1 MSVQRYAKSLNS
13 VLLAEC
19 QDCIGFTSPFGEAVT
34 LARTLAKNSPK
45 AVALTKQLV
54 LADRRE
60 RIQKFAAEVDRA
72 RIAVTESD
80 EYRDVVQQ
88 KPGAGRA
95 RT

>member
-1 MSVQRYAKSLNS
+1 VASPFDEAVALAR
-13 VLLAEC
+13 LLA
-19 QDCIGFTSPFGEAVT
+19 A
-34 LARTLAKNSPK
+34 NSPK

-54 LADRRE
+54 LADRRA

>member
-1 MSVQRYAKSLNS
+1 VASPFDEAVALAR
-13 VLLAEC
+13 LLA
-19 QDCIGFTSPFGEAVT
+19 A
-34 LARTLAKNSPK
+34 NSPK

-54 LADRRE
+54 LADRRT